1 MKRGFKYVIVGGGLA
16 GASAIKGIRERDKK
30 GGVLLIGAESERP
43 YDRPPLTKKLWFGKK
58 KVEDIFIH
66 EPGYY
71 GDNGVELRL
80 GKKAVKLDPVEKTVT
95 DDTGAEFGYEKLLIA
110 TGGIPRKL
118 GIPGGELGE
127 VIYYRDLGDYT
138 RLRER
143 AGKGASAVVVGGGF
157 IGSEIAASL
166 NMNGV
171 DVTMVFPS
179 PYICHK
185 VFPEGL
191 GRAVQAE
198 FGKRGIKVFASES
211 PASFGG
217 SGGKMVVRTTGE
229 MVFQADAVIVGA
241 GIVPATDLARGA
253 GLKVEDG
260 IIVNE
265 FMMTSGPDIYAAGD
279 VANFPY
285 KELGKRMRV
294 EHWDNALSQG
304 ELAGANMAGG
314 AEPYH
319 HMPYF
324 FSDLFDLGYEA
335 VGEVSSSLETFADW
349 QEENMKGVVY
359 YLRDG
364 RVRGV
369 MLCNI
374 WEKVDEARELI
385 KKGKHFT
392 HSDLKGRI
400 K

>member
-1 MKRGFKYVIVGGGLA
+1 MKKGFKYVIIGGGLA
-16 GASAIKGIRERDKK
+16 GASAIKGIRGRDKE

-58 KVEDIFIH
+58 KVDEIFLD

-71 GDNGVELRL
+71 GENGVELRL
-80 GKKAVKLDPVEKTVT
+80 GKKAVKLDPAGKTVT
-95 DDTGAEFGYEKLLIA
+95 DETGAEFSYEKLLIA
-110 TGGIPRKL
+110 TGGVPRKL
-118 GIPGGELGE
+118 DLPGADIDDI
-127 VIYYRDLGDYT
+127 IYYRNLGDYT

-143 AGKGASAVVVGGGF
+143 AGNGASAIVVGGGF

-179 PYICHK
+179 PYLCHK

-211 PASFGG
+211 PASFAGA
-217 SGGKMVVRTTGE
+217 GGKLVARTTGE
-229 MVFQADAVIVGA
+229 MVFQADVVIVGA
-241 GIVPATDLARGA
+241 GILPAADLARGA

-260 IIVNE
+260 ITVDE
-265 FMMTSGPDIYAAGD
+265 FMRTSVPDVYAAGD

-304 ELAGANMAGG
+304 TLAGANMAGG
-314 AEPYH
+314 AEPYY

-324 FSDLFDLGYEA
+324 FSDLFDFGYEA
-335 VGEVSSSLETFADW
+335 VGEVNSSLETFADW

-359 YLRDG
+359 YLREG

-374 WEKVDEARELI
+374 WDKVDEARDLI
-385 KKGKHFT
+385 KKGERFT
-392 HSDLKGRI
+392 HSDLKGKI